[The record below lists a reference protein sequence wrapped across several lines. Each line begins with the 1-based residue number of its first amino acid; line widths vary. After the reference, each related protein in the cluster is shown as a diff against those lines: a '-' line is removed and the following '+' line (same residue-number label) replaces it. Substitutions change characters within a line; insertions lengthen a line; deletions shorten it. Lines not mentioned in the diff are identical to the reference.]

1 MFAAA
6 DEASTFVGH
15 GKQPR
20 LFSQWRTR
28 DVHCAIFNRK
38 RRNVLEQVANARH
51 KSPNEHPF
59 FPEHLLELVVPS
71 V

>member
-28 DVHCAIFNRK
+28 GPNLPTQTGK
-38 RRNVLEQVANARH
+38 RTKVANARH